1 MNLDP
6 VILAELMRGGPPLWV
21 SGRTYPVGFV
31 VRSPGNLQTYV
42 RVTAGAGNAD
52 PSGGDANWMILS
64 KRIETAIAALADTVA
79 AARTESWMWRDEVKA
94 TVNSARDGVNGN
106 VYAVR
111 DQVQATVNAAR
122 DAVQYTVNT
131 SANNIYNLTGAVKD
145 IVAQIKDA
153 VLGSGIK
160 SVQRGFVGQI
170 GTGRFDPF
178 YEVAISP
185 VNPSKAELRLLTT
198 FNFSN
203 NQGPRGTIALNP
215 SGTAIRTYA
224 LAYSSQAGNT
234 FAEFSYEVTEWK

>member
-21 SGRTYPVGFV
+21 SGRTYPAGFV
-31 VRSPGNLQTYV
+31 VRSPGNLQSYV

-64 KRIETAIAALADTVA
+64 KRVETAVAALSDTVA
-79 AARTESWMWRDEVKA
+79 AARTEAWLWRDEVKA

-131 SANNIYNLTGAVKD
+131 SANNIYNLTGVVKD
-145 IVAQIKDA
+145 LAASIKTT
-153 VLGSGIK
+153 VEGSGIK
-160 SVQRGFVGQI
+160 SVQRGLFM
-170 GTGRFDPF
+170 GTQVQYIASF
-178 YEVAISP
+178 YDIAISP
-185 VNPSKAELRLLTT
+185 VNPARSTVALLTSE
-198 FNFSN
+198 FGGYS
-203 NQGPRGTIALNP
+203 GIHKGIALTP
-215 SGTAIRTYA
+215 GGTGVR
-224 LAYSSQAGNT
+224 AYVSAGGSDYTN
-234 FAEFSYEVTEWK
+234 FAPFSWEVIEWKG